1 MNSRLLLVFVA
12 CSMAF
17 AETGAE
23 LFQKAVVQERA
34 AGNLEEAIKIYQR
47 VAREYPKDRP
57 LAAKAL
63 VQAARCYEKLGQDK
77 AVKLYE
83 QVAREFGD
91 QREPAAVARERLV
104 ALTPP
109 PKANSSSGMVARQIP
124 VATPYNLPAQSDG
137 RRLFYVNRASGG
149 LMASAMDSSN
159 AKLLFATT
167 GPGGTGVIMSMPS
180 VSRDG
185 SKVAFKLRQA
195 TDTICVVGSDGSG
208 FRQILDFGR
217 KTPAALGGWSHD
229 GRYLLAF
236 VIEPDAPSGSL
247 VSISVADGT
256 VRKLVI
262 GGLPSPQTRLYEP
275 PWAQFSPDGRYVAYS
290 KGGGSIGKPEPPQP
304 ERGVYIVSADGV
316 PGGHFAEQSG
326 AAVLLDWTPDGR
338 HILYAGSQSG
348 IPAIFAQAVAG
359 GKPDGDAILIKH
371 DAGEIFRGFMS
382 KNGSLLYSVAGSHGE
397 LRLLSLDPGN
407 KAASSAGVR
416 LPERFKASPFG
427 GAWSADGQMLA
438 YSLSAERGGEHKLVI
453 RRLDTGQERELTI
466 PGPAGNVEW
475 ALDGSTVYEGNV
487 LRQSIQSV
495 TLATGEVRQIA
506 TFDRGVQSISATA
519 DGKALLIELNS
530 AFDGR
535 NASVVRHDLESG
547 VDTELISKHLAS
559 KLAFSPDGT
568 RVAAVVL
575 DPDGMQ
581 SVSVK
586 PAKGG
591 EWTRLVTIG
600 AMRSGNAFQWTPDGA
615 GIIFQGDLGQGRD
628 QGIWGLS
635 ATDGTAVKLAVFP
648 PDGRFYA
655 VAIRPDGKEALLTVI
670 VNRDELW
677 ALENFASKLL
687 RAR

>member
-47 VAREYPKDRP
+47 VAREYPKDRA

-91 QREPAAVARERLV
+91 QRELAAVARERLS

-109 PKANSSSGMVARQIP
+109 PKANSSAGMVARQIP
-124 VATPYNLPAQSDG
+124 VASPYNLPAQSDG
-137 RRLFYVNRASGG
+137 RRLFYVNRAGGG

-167 GPGGTGVIMSMPS
+167 GPGGTGLIMSLPS

-208 FRQILDFGR
+208 FRQVLDFGR
-217 KTPAALGGWSHD
+217 WTPAALGGWSHD

-247 VSISVADGT
+247 VSISIADGT
-256 VRKLVI
+256 VRKLVN
-262 GGLPSPQTRLYEP
+262 GSLPSPQTRLYEP

-316 PGGHFAEQSG
+316 PGGHFAEQPG
-326 AAVLLDWTPDGR
+326 AAVLLDWTTDGR
-338 HILYAGSQSG
+338 HILFAGSRAATA
-348 IPAIFAQAVAG
+348 AIFAQAVAG
-359 GKPDGDAILIKH
+359 GKPDGDPILIKH

-382 KNGSLLYSVAGSHGE
+382 KDGSLLYSVAGSHGE
-397 LRLLSLDPGN
+397 VRLLSLDPGN
-407 KAASSAGVR
+407 KAASGTSVR
-416 LPERFKASPFG
+416 FPERFKESPSG
-427 GAWSADGQMLA
+427 GAWSADGKMIA
-438 YSLSAERGGEHKLVI
+438 YTLTTGGGEHKLVI
-453 RRLDTGQERELTI
+453 RTLGTGQERELTI
-466 PGPAGNVEW
+466 PGPAGIVEW
-475 ALDGSTVYEGNV
+475 ARNGSTVYEGSV

-495 TLATGEVRQIA
+495 TLATGAVRQIA
-506 TFDRGVQSISATA
+506 TFHNTVQSISATA

-530 AFDGR
+530 VFDGL
-535 NASVVRHDLESG
+535 NASVVRHDLETG

-559 KLAFSPDGT
+559 KLAVSPDGT
-568 RVAAVVL
+568 RVAAVDR
-575 DPDGMQ
+575 DPDGKQ

-591 EWTRLVTIG
+591 EWTTLVTIG
-600 AMRSGNAFQWTPDGA
+600 ATGANALRWTPDGA
-615 GIIFQGDLGQGRD
+615 GLIFPGDIGQGRD
-628 QGIWGLS
+628 RGIWGLS

-648 PDGRFYA
+648 PGGQSGV
-655 VAIRPDGKEALLTVI
+655 VAIRPDGKEALLVTN
-670 VNRDELW
+670 VNGNELW
-677 ALENFASKLL
+677 ALENFGSKLQ